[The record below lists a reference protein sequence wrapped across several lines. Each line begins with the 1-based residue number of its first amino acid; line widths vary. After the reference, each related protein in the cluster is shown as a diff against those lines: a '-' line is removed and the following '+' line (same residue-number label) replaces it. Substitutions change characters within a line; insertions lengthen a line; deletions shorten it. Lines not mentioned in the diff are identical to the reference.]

1 MKEIYKDYLFEKHIL
16 VSDGNDSDHVA
27 AHEDSKED
35 EFEVQTEE
43 EAEEMINTIVK
54 DLLLESRPLN
64 DREYALALQYIL
76 DHDGEAPEIASKS
89 TLARL
94 LIDTKKLS
102 FADEMNMS
110 DVMKIMNEIKNYN
123 YNNDNPPDV
132 DFVVT
137 PYGIELLDR

>member
-1 MKEIYKDYLFEKHIL
+1 MT
-16 VSDGNDSDHVA
+16 GNTRWR
-27 AHEDSKED
+27 
-35 EFEVQTEE
+35 F
-43 EAEEMINTIVK
+43 NT
-54 DLLLESRPLN
+54 
-64 DREYALALQYIL
+64 
-76 DHDGEAPEIASKS
+76 
-89 TLARL
+89 RL

-137 PYGIELLDR
+137 PYGIEIELLDR